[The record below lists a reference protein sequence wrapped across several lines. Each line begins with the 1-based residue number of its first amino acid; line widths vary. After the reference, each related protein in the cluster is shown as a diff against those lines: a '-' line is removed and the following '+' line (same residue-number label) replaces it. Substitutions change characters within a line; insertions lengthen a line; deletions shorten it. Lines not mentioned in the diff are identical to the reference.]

1 MLFGTSGLRR
11 LVREKS
17 KEQDDFTEQMI
28 RDYKNELL
36 SETSHS
42 SKRGFIRSLVR
53 LAKPYYWSQDN
64 MKEKAVAWGLLAT
77 TLALTYLQVTEVAVG
92 FNDWN
97 REVGDYI
104 QESFDAAS
112 RGTDAL
118 NEAWNGF
125 MGHMTDLGI
134 LTGKLLGVGYANY
147 KLGQYAVLRWRKW
160 MTEDYEKKY
169 LDSQTYYHMQN
180 KSSPLDNP
188 DQRIQEDPAK
198 VADFAFDIV
207 NDAFDAGMSL
217 VTFSA
222 ILWGLSETVTIAGM
236 DIPKFMFTAVMAYA
250 ALGTA
255 ITYAASKPIDRLT
268 QRQQEFEA
276 DYRSDLKELHE
287 KREAI
292 ALNGAEDVQKGVL
305 RESFNRLYENS
316 KKLIN
321 INSSLLVLRVA
332 YNRLAGAVPLAVSF
346 PQVVAGK
353 MQMGGIFQVSGAFGE
368 VKNALSWYV
377 NNATKIRAGTAY
389 MNRLIDIDDELTAVQ
404 LEQRERAEQSGEDIP
419 LTEVP
424 KPAAGTRKLGM

>member
-1 MLFGTSGLRR
+1 
-11 LVREKS
+11 
-17 KEQDDFTEQMI
+17 
-28 RDYKNELL
+28 
-36 SETSHS
+36 
-42 SKRGFIRSLVR
+42 
-53 LAKPYYWSQDN
+53 